1 MSKYCPECNS
11 DFSDEFDICVYCES
25 ELNMGIN
32 PNPKYFKPIN
42 LKIIETKIKS
52 NNDQIVQCPKCN
64 STQIQLMKRGWKIIT
79 GFIGSS
85 RNERVCMR
93 CKHKF

>member
-1 MSKYCPECNS
+1 MGYIIAGISMIGLSIWLLCYGRQDTQKQINIKNQNNIHV
-11 DFSDEFDICVYCES
+11 DS
-25 ELNMGIN
+25 EDRIM
-32 PNPKYFKPIN
+32 
-42 LKIIETKIKS
+42 
-52 NNDQIVQCPKCN
+52 CPKCN
-64 STQIQLMKRGWKIIT
+64 STQIELMKRGWKITT